1 MCMVLAMKKGRSCMG
16 TISHVLPVEAR
27 KSFSWQRYL
36 LDSVLACGGAM
47 LITGVIYLFQLYPRI
62 PNISIVYLFVVLA
75 LASTRGRYPAI
86 LASLVAFLSF
96 DYFLVP
102 PLYVFTINRVEE
114 WIALFVFLVTAIL
127 TSQLAAAL
135 RERAEQ
141 ASRRER
147 ETHILYDLVR
157 VTNREGVPERQLHTI
172 AQSVVDVLSSW
183 GVHDCAILQPDTAGA
198 LQVQASAYQPV
209 EQITLS
215 SDEKAIA
222 SWVMN
227 HGRTMGLYDD
237 DLLVPST
244 SSRFMQRV
252 LVQSTAS
259 GRVVRRSLRLIP
271 LKMGQKVVGVLRLRV
286 LDDPLKLIQEER
298 LEEEHTNNRSPT
310 SFFWTFLDQVT
321 ALIERARLQR
331 ENLRI
336 EVLQRTDAL
345 RAALLS
351 SISHDLRTPLTSIK
365 AAASSLL
372 QEDVEWDEEARHGFA
387 QSIESETDR
396 LNRLVG
402 NLLDMSRIEDGALKP
417 EKEEYSFTALIHDV
431 LGRLE
436 PLLEGR
442 IVHTNLPDDLLLVEL
457 DYLQMDQVLTNL
469 IENAVRYS
477 PAESPIDVSAR
488 VEGEQIVWS
497 VADRGP
503 GIPPADLER
512 VFDKFYRVL
521 HGQRSSGYPMGSGL
535 GLAVCKGLVEAHGG
549 RIWAELRDGGGLIV
563 LVVLPLGERDFE
575 SHTSN
580 DASELQSNPATLHT
594 RLPKLRTD
602 VR

>member
-1 MCMVLAMKKGRSCMG
+1 VCIFLAMKKGHTRMS
-16 TISHVLPVEAR
+16 TIEHVLPVEAH

-36 LDSVLACGGAM
+36 LDSVLACVGAM
-47 LITGVIYLFQLYPRI
+47 LVTGVIYLFQLYPRI
-62 PNISIVYLFVVLA
+62 PNISIVYLLVVLA

-172 AQSVVDVLSSW
+172 AQAVVDVLSSW
-183 GVHDCAILQPDTAGA
+183 GVHDCAILQPDAAGT

-209 EQITLS
+209 EHITLS
-215 SDEKAIA
+215 SDEKAITA
-222 SWVMN
+222 WVMK

-237 DLLVPST
+237 DLLALST
-244 SSRFMQRV
+244 SSRFLQRV
-252 LVQSTAS
+252 LVQSTAA
-259 GRVVRRSLRLIP
+259 GRTVRRSLRLIP

-286 LDDPLKLIQEER
+286 LDDPRRLMREER
-298 LEEEHTNNRSPT
+298 LEEEHTNSKAPT

-336 EVLQRTDAL
+336 EVLQRTDVL

-351 SISHDLRTPLTSIK
+351 SVSHDLRTPLTAIK

-372 QEDVEWDEEARHGFA
+372 QEDVEWDEEARQGFA
-387 QSIESETDR
+387 LSIEREADR
-396 LNRLVG
+396 LNHLVG
-402 NLLDMSRIEDGALKP
+402 NLLDMSRIEEGALRP
-417 EKEEYSFTALIHDV
+417 EKEVYSLRGLIQDV

-442 IVHTNLPDDLLLVEL
+442 VVSTQFPDDLLLVEL
-457 DYLQMDQVLTNL
+457 DYLEIDQVLTNL
-469 IENAVRYS
+469 LENAVRYT
-477 PAESPIDVSAR
+477 PPGSPIDISAHI
-488 VEGEQIVWS
+488 EGEQVIVS

-521 HGQRSSGYPMGSGL
+521 HGQHPSGYPVGSGL

-549 RIWAELRDGGGLIV
+549 RSWAELREGGGLV
-563 LVVLPLGERDFE
+563 MFVVLPVGERE
-575 SHTSN
+575 RIGS
-580 DASELQSNPATLHT
+580 
-594 RLPKLRTD
+594 
-602 VR
+602 

>member
-1 MCMVLAMKKGRSCMG
+1 MS
-16 TISHVLPVEAR
+16 TIEHVLPVEAH
-27 KSFSWQRYL
+27 KSLRGTRYL
-36 LDSVLACGGAM
+36 LDSVLACAGAM
-47 LITGVIYLFQLYPRI
+47 LVTGVIYLFQLYPRI
-62 PNISIVYLFVVLA
+62 PNISIVYLLVVLA

-86 LASLVAFLSF
+86 LASLVAFLAF

-127 TSQLAAAL
+127 TSQLAVAL

-147 ETHILYDLVR
+147 ETLILYDLVR

-172 AQSVVDVLSSW
+172 VQAVVAVLSSW
-183 GVHDCAILQPDTAGA
+183 GVHDCAILQPDAAGV
-198 LQVQASAYQPV
+198 LQAQASAYQPV
-209 EQITLS
+209 EQIILS
-215 SDEKAIA
+215 SDEKAVA
-222 SWVMN
+222 SWVIA
-227 HGRTMGLYDD
+227 HGRSMGLYDD
-237 DLLVPST
+237 GALVPST
-244 SSRFMQRV
+244 SPRGVQRV
-252 LVQSTAS
+252 IVKSTAV
-259 GRVVRRSLRLIP
+259 GRAGGHTLRLIP
-271 LKMGQKVVGVLRLRV
+271 LKLGQKVVGVLRLQV
-286 LDDPLKLIQEER
+286 LDTAGRFPYEER
-298 LEEEHTNNRSPT
+298 LEEEQERPGTRA

-331 ENLRI
+331 ENMRI
-336 EVLQRTDAL
+336 EVFQRTDAL

-351 SISHDLRTPLTSIK
+351 SVSHDLRTPLTAIK

-372 QEDVEWDEEARHGFA
+372 QEDVEWGEEAMRGFA
-387 QSIESETDR
+387 LSIEREADR
-396 LNRLVG
+396 LNHLVG
-402 NLLDMSRIEDGALKP
+402 NLLDMSRIEEGALVP
-417 EKEEYSFTALIHDV
+417 EKEEYSLTALIYDV

-442 IVHTNLPDDLLLVEL
+442 TVRTHLPDDLLLVEL

-469 IENAVRYS
+469 IENSVRYT
-477 PAESPIDVSAR
+477 PAESPIDVSAQLN
-488 VEGEQIVWS
+488 GEQVIIS

-503 GIPPADLER
+503 GIPPSDLER

-521 HGQRSSGYPMGSGL
+521 HGQHPGGYPMGSGL

-563 LVVLPLGERDFE
+563 YVVLPRGERDFE
-575 SHTSN
+575 SHPSN
-580 DASELQSNPATLHT
+580 AAQDESKESIIYE
-594 RLPKLRTD
+594 
-602 VR
+602 

>member
-1 MCMVLAMKKGRSCMG
+1 MPRCPLIAVLSLCTWFALHKKGRTRMS
-16 TISHVLPVEAR
+16 TVEHILPVEAH
-27 KSFSWQRYL
+27 KALPWQRYL
-36 LDSVLACGGAM
+36 LDSVLAFAGAM
-47 LITGVIYLFQLYPRI
+47 LVTGVIYLFQLYPRI

-75 LASTRGRYPAI
+75 LASTRGRYAAI
-86 LASLVAFLSF
+86 LASLVAFLTF

-127 TSQLAAAL
+127 TSQLAVAL
-135 RERAEQ
+135 RERALE

-147 ETHILYDLVR
+147 ETRILYDLVR
-157 VTNREGVPERQLHTI
+157 VTNRETEPERQLQTI
-172 AQSVVDVLSSW
+172 AQSVVEVLSSW
-183 GVHDCAILQPDTAGA
+183 GVYDCAILQPDSAGT
-198 LQVQASAYQPV
+198 LHVEASAYQPA
-209 EQITLS
+209 ERLTLS

-222 SWVMN
+222 AWVIA

-237 DLLVPST
+237 EDLAPAT
-244 SSRFMQRV
+244 SARFVQRV
-252 LVQSTAS
+252 IVRSTAA
-259 GRVVRRSLRLIP
+259 GRAVSRSLHLIP
-271 LKMGQKVVGVLRLRV
+271 LKLGEKVVGVLRLRV
-286 LDDPLKLIQEER
+286 LENPRRLLHEER
-298 LEEEHTNNRSPT
+298 LEEEHTHADAPA

-336 EVLQRTDAL
+336 AVLQRTDAL

-351 SISHDLRTPLTSIK
+351 SVSHDLRTPLTSIK

-372 QEDVEWDEEARHGFA
+372 QEDVAWDEEERRSFA
-387 QSIESETDR
+387 QAIEREADR

-402 NLLDMSRIEDGALKP
+402 NLLDMTRIEEGALRP
-417 EKEEYSFTALIHDV
+417 EKEEYSLTALIHDV

-442 IVHTNLPDDLLLVEL
+442 IVRTHLPPDDLLLAEL
-457 DYLQMDQVLTNL
+457 DYLEIDQVLTNL
-469 IENAVRYS
+469 LENAVRYT
-477 PAESPIDVSAR
+477 PAGSPIEVSAHR
-488 VEGEQIVWS
+488 EGEQVKIS

-512 VFDKFYRVL
+512 VFDKFYRVE
-521 HGQRSSGYPMGSGL
+521 HGQHPARYPMGTGL

-549 RIWAELRDGGGLIV
+549 RIWAELREGGGLIV
-563 LVVLPLGERDFE
+563 CVVLPVGVPERIG
-575 SHTSN
+575 S
-580 DASELQSNPATLHT
+580 
-594 RLPKLRTD
+594 
-602 VR
+602 